1 MMKFKLQLDIGPSY
15 LDPRFRNKL
24 ETVRV
29 VVSIACGFFKVCLI
43 KLDFIFWWFIV
54 LQFLRKIVGVCLGM

>member
-43 KLDFIFWWFIV
+43 KLDFIF
-54 LQFLRKIVGVCLGM
+54 